1 MSFVQPLSHGLRRDS
16 SPSRGAL
23 GKTVNFGGIQGQAAG
38 LLLQE
43 HVIAGALGADGGFVQ
58 GVKLFQLLPH
68 GRFVHAAQQLFAEL
82 YRFVPLDDRQL
93 FRADAAFLGPREPLG
108 RFLLRHAVSPL

>member
-1 MSFVQPLSHGLRRDS
+1 MNSLSHGCRRAS

-68 GRFVHAAQQLFAEL
+68 CRFVHAAQQVLAEFH
-82 YRFVPLDDRQL
+82 RPEPLDDRFL
-93 FRADAAFLGPREPLG
+93 LRADTAFLCTGQPLG